1 MIILNRNVTTVKG
14 DMLAGQ
20 DVEGVLSEDTCS
32 DLLKR
37 GWAHRPGKSG
47 DKEIA
52 TQEEQHEAV
61 DPETLSDDDVL
72 EIDEESLSKLK
83 VDELKELAKDLE
95 IEGYANMKKAE
106 LIAVLIDSAEEGES
120 E

>member
-1 MIILNRNVTTVKG
+1 MIILNRNVTTAKG

-20 DVEGVLSEDTCS
+20 DVEGVLSEDTCA

-47 DKEIA
+47 DKTEA
-52 TQEEQHEAV
+52 AEQEVKQEAV
-61 DPETLSDDDVL
+61 DPESLSED
-72 EIDEESLSKLK
+72 EILYFDEESLSKLK

-106 LIAVLIDSAEEGES
+106 LIAALIDSEEGDS